1 MKSVAVIGIF
11 MLLCFGFCVSP
22 CAAQGSLAGDWIGG
36 IDFGNSW
43 QPINLHFKTDQQGIT
58 GTLDLPQQGRNGL
71 PLNRVVL
78 ESSHVRIE
86 WQGRSGLAIY
96 EGELRDGGIMGN
108 FRQGETKATFI
119 LAHETRI
126 DPKIYDRYAGSYKL
140 KSDRFIDIGPDD
152 ESDGRLRF
160 LDSKTGR
167 FGVLYPTS
175 DSDFFSGPSFSI
187 PLPVDI
193 RIKFIRNERGE
204 ATGLSWQQGNS
215 GALAARKVNPYRK
228 KEVTLRNGN
237 AVLTGTLVLPLKKGP
252 HPAIVLVSPGYS
264 LDRQNGV
271 YPYFFVRQGLA
282 FFALDKRT
290 VDGKSV
296 DYLHSSFE
304 ERAEDVLAGVRLLK
318 ARKDIKPNQIGLW
331 GSSLSSWIAPLAA
344 TLSPDIAFLI
354 LKVPSA
360 LPVSENILYEIES
373 DMREAEFSDSD
384 IAKARALRKLV
395 STTILT
401 NTGWVKAKA
410 EVEKSKAE
418 KWFGYARVGWFLSMK
433 VPPDRATL
441 DGLQGPLRYDPFPVL
456 ERVTCPVLVINGE
469 LDKSVDTKV
478 SVPIMKKA
486 LQKARNKQYTII
498 VLPKANHGLA
508 ESVTGYGSEAARNKK
523 YVIEYWNTMA
533 AWLRRHVDARN

>member
-1 MKSVAVIGIF
+1 MLRSVTIVLA
-11 MLLCFGFCVSP
+11 LFCYGLFLP
-22 CAAQGSLAGDWIGG
+22 CHAEQQSLEGDWVGG
-36 IDFGNSW
+36 IDFGKSW
-43 QPINLHFKTDQQGIT
+43 QPVNFHFKTEKEGIA

-96 EGELRDGGIMGN
+96 EGELRDGGIMGS
-108 FRQGETKATFI
+108 FQQGETKATFI
-119 LAHETRI
+119 LAHEARI
-126 DPKIYDRYAGSYKL
+126 NPKIYDRYAGSYQL
-140 KSDRFIDIGPDD
+140 GPGRFIDIGPDD
-152 ESDGRLRF
+152 GSDGRLRF

-167 FGVLYPTS
+167 FGVLYPS
-175 DSDFFSGPSFSI
+175 SESDFFSGPSFGI

-193 RIKFIRNERGE
+193 RIKFIRNKRGA

-215 GALAARKVNPYRK
+215 GALAARKVNPYK
-228 KEVTLRNGN
+228 KEEVTFRNGD
-237 AVLTGTLVLPLKKGP
+237 AILTGTLVLPVEKGP
-252 HPAIVLVSPGYS
+252 HSAIVLVSPGYS

-282 FFALDKRT
+282 FLELNQRT
-290 VDGKSV
+290 VAGKSV

-360 LPVSENILYEIES
+360 LAVTENILYEIES
-373 DMREAEFSDSD
+373 DLREAGFSDSD
-384 IAKARALRKLV
+384 VAKARALRKLL
-395 STTILT
+395 STAILT
-401 NTGWVKAKA
+401 NTGWDKVKA

-418 KWFGYARVGWFLSMK
+418 KWFGYARVGWVLSIN
-433 VPPDRATL
+433 VPPDSATL
-441 DGLQGPLRYDPFPVL
+441 KGLQGPLRYDPFPVL
-456 ERVTCPVLVINGE
+456 ERLTCPVLVINGE

-478 SVPIMKKA
+478 SVSIMKRA
-486 LQKARNKQYTII
+486 LQKARNKDYTIV

-508 ESVTGYGSEAARNKK
+508 ESVTGYGSEAARNKR
-523 YVIEYWNTMA
+523 YVVEYWNTMA
-533 AWLRRHVDARN
+533 AWLRRHVHARN